1 MSGASE
7 RALHRRREEI
17 LVRMRQD
24 RQAMALLESLRKRP
38 VPVPAEQSFRVDS
51 LTAPISQTG
60 SGDTGQPAIPG
71 ETPGTETARSASA
84 PTQRALTVGFA
95 GRLVRADEANLNG
108 ALFTREDLDFG
119 LASLPMAP
127 ITYNH
132 VGDGAVGWI
141 EKASMS
147 DTPEHGYHAS
157 ISGRLWVGRFPFIY
171 ESFESTLASG
181 QAALSMECMAAAVG
195 CLTEGCMAIASDTDG
210 ACAHI
215 MERSGPRRMISPTFY
230 GAAVIL
236 DGVKPGW
243 PGASLTR
250 D

>member
-1 MSGASE
+1 M
-7 RALHRRREEI
+7 RA
-17 LVRMRQD
+17 D
-24 RQAMALLESLRKRP
+24 RQTAALLESLRTP
-38 VPVPAEQSFRVDS
+38 QAPPVPAAEQSLLHESVKTS
-51 LTAPISQTG
+51 LTG
-60 SGDTGQPAIPG
+60 SADSELRTIPG
-71 ETPGTETARSASA
+71 ETPAMAIARSASA

-108 ALFTREDLDFG
+108 AFFSRSDLDFG
-119 LASLPMAP
+119 LSSLAMAP
-127 ITYNH
+127 VTYNH

-141 EKASMS
+141 ENASIS
-147 DTPEHGYHAS
+147 ETPEHGYHAS

-171 ESFESTLASG
+171 ESFESSLASA

-195 CLTEGCMAIASDTDG
+195 CMTEDCLAVASG
-210 ACAHI
+210 ADDACDHI
-215 MERSGPRRMISPTFY
+215 MNRTGPRRMMYPTFY

-243 PGASLTR
+243 PGASLTK

>member
-1 MSGASE
+1 M
-7 RALHRRREEI
+7 HQRREQI
-17 LVRMRQD
+17 LARMRAN
-24 RQAMALLESLRKRP
+24 RQAVALLEAISTPSP
-38 VPVPAEQSFRVDS
+38 VPVPSEESFLHES
-51 LTAPISQTG
+51 LTSERLSTSGSAGSEQQT
-60 SGDTGQPAIPG
+60 
-71 ETPGTETARSASA
+71 TPGGTPATETARSASA

-108 ALFTREDLDFG
+108 ALFNRADLDFG
-119 LASLPMAP
+119 FASLPMAP

-141 EKASMS
+141 ENASAS
-147 DTPEHGYHAS
+147 ETPEHGYHIS
-157 ISGRLWVGRFPFIY
+157 INGRLWAARFPYIE
-171 ESFESTLASG
+171 ESFISSLDSA

-195 CLTEGCMAIASDTDG
+195 CMTPDCG
-210 ACAHI
+210 AVAVDAETACDHI
-215 MERSGPRRMISPTFY
+215 MQRTGQRRMMMPTFY

-250 D
+250 N